1 MDYFSNKLFGGLKIP
16 KAYLG
21 FEADLNDSGGDTL
34 AQLSIRYSR
43 TITKIQSAVENGLSD
58 LCYLYLISSGFSEFE
73 ASNIK
78 INIMP
83 PVTKEEQ
90 DKLENMSTKL
100 ESIDKIV
107 NALPDD
113 QDLRSKASI
122 ALLKELGNNSL
133 TKLLT
138 EYELNR
144 LSSNETDSI
153 ETNETD
159 SEIDDAFDE
168 AKKNT
173 SLPSDKTDNNSE
185 DEKDTTAT
193 DDTESNDEL
202 K

>member
-1 MDYFSNKLFGGLKIP
+1 M
-16 KAYLG
+16 
-21 FEADLNDSGGDTL
+21 
-34 AQLSIRYSR
+34 
-43 TITKIQSAVENGLSD
+43 
-58 LCYLYLISSGFSEFE
+58 CYLYLISSGFSEFE

-78 INIMP
+78 ISIMP

-113 QDLRSKASI
+113 EDLRSKASI

-138 EYELNR
+138 EYELTK
-144 LSSNETDSI
+144 LSSNETNSI

-159 SEIDDAFDE
+159 SEIDNAFDE
-168 AKKNT
+168 AKKDT
-173 SLPSDKTDNNSE
+173 SLPSDETDNNSE
-185 DEKDTTAT
+185 DETDTTAT